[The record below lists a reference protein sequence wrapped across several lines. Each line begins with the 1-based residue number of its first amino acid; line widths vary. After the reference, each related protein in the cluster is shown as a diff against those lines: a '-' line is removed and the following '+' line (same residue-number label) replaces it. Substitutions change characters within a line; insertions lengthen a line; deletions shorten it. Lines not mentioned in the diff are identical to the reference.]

1 MSDTINITE
10 TTNTVTVEWP
20 TGPINQIRINGVV
33 KTNYRLVKR
42 EGDYPSMTLKVEDY
56 YITNYNNF
64 ISGSVNNRSI
74 VGQTNEVLVK
84 KETEDNIPTTCG
96 NEYNYLFYT
105 VTNNGFESYNIN
117 YYMKGF
123 DDGSIAGNSNQTIN
137 IKYTGLE
144 NTILFFKVNAPNH
157 PFYIKESLERGSY
170 YDQYRFTINN
180 GQEEGIVELPINSE
194 TPSNL
199 YYQCGN
205 HPNMNGEI
213 IIYKT

>member
-84 KETEDNIPTTCG
+84 KETEDNTPTTCG
-96 NEYNYLFYT
+96 NEYNYLLYT

-123 DDGSIAGNSNQTIN
+123 DDGSIVGKSNQTIN

-144 NTILFFKVNAPNH
+144 NTILIFKVNAPNH